1 MLNLEEMMERRKL
14 RRKVSGTVA
23 VLVPYESDGR
33 VAVEAFERLVG
44 DVDRAGLVNAVNMDT
59 GYVNYLSDPEKRD
72 ILRWTREALG
82 GHVPFVAGAHIEG
95 REGDVVALYRQ
106 QMDLIASFGGTPVL
120 FQTARLHGKPAKEKV
135 AVYRAVCRGYDHV
148 IAFEM
153 GTMFAPNGEIFD
165 EETVR
170 GLMEI
175 PELKGLKHASLDR
188 LEELKRLALR
198 DALRPE
204 FRIYTGNDLG
214 INMIEYG
221 SDYLLGLAS
230 SARPFLLIGIR
241 RQSFCTYWDAFPR
254 TALTPKVRSGP
265 RGKPKSCAIAPGV
278 SATTCW
284 DSHRRAGALGL
295 NQIVVGGASRLGTI
309 GTSPSR
315 SLQCVRSRRVV
326 LSTSAPPE
334 SRKTRTSPFG
344 KSPRQVGA
352 PASPHAPVARAISG

>member
-33 VAVEAFERLVG
+33 VAAEAFERLVG
-44 DVDRAGLVNAVNMDT
+44 DVHRAGLVNAVNMDT

-175 PELKGLKHASLDR
+175 SELKGLKHASLDR

-230 SARPFLLIGIR
+230 FAPEKFAERDRLWETGDPRYYALSDALQYLGNVAFRAPVPAYRHSAAVFLHLLGRIPTDCAHPQSPQRPAWEAEILR
-241 RQSFCTYWDAFPR
+241 D
-254 TALTPKVRSGP
+254 
-265 RGKPKSCAIAPGV
+265 CA
-278 SATTCW
+278 
-284 DSHRRAGALGL
+284 R
-295 NQIVVGGASRLGTI
+295 RLGYNRFT
-309 GTSPSR
+309 
-315 SLQCVRSRRVV
+315 
-326 LSTSAPPE
+326 A
-334 SRKTRTSPFG
+334 
-344 KSPRQVGA
+344 
-352 PASPHAPVARAISG
+352 H